1 MGQQNEA
8 LFTENEA
15 FKEKFGFLLS
25 EHRKKNNL
33 TQDQL
38 AELINLSDNTISETE
53 RGNRNCIVYNFYL
66 CIHSL
71 SIPQGEVI
79 KLLYNPSYL
88 PEGIRNELCGRKDRQ

>member
-8 LFTENEA
+8 LFVENEA

-25 EHRKKNNL
+25 EYRKKNNL
-33 TQDQL
+33 TQNQL

-53 RGNRNCIVYNFYL
+53 RGNRNCMVYNFYL

-71 SIPQGEVI
+71 SIPQGEII

-88 PEGIRNELCGRKDRQ
+88 PESVKEEIYRRKDKQ